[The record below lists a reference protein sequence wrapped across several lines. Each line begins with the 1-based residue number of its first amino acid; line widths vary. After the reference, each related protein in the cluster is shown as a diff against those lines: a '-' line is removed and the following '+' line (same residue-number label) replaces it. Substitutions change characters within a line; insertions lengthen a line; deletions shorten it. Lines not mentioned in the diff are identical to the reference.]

1 MKPLR
6 HQAIP
11 LLYSTLSYKE
21 KQVLQQIYHGQ
32 STGAVARRHHVS
44 VSTIAA
50 QRSMILRKMAVD
62 STVELV
68 FWMKTAKLHSLV
80 RIIYQLCS
88 RTDWPLAEVGNDW
101 FLGFLELRQN

>member
-1 MKPLR
+1 MPFQF
-6 HQAIP
+6 QAIP
-11 LLYSTLSYKE
+11 LLYSTLSDKE
-21 KQVLQQIYHGQ
+21 KQVLRHIYRGQ
-32 STGAVARRHHVS
+32 RSEVVARQHHVTLA
-44 VSTIAA
+44 TIAA